1 MANVLNPEPESIT
14 LNTTLEPT
22 TLEPATE
29 LEQPPFESTSNPETA
44 EVVEVPAL
52 DADAPTEPVAKA
64 VPVEA
69 APAEEIAP
77 EIVAQAEPVVEAKA
91 EPVVAAAAEPVVEA
105 KAEPVVAA
113 KAEPVVE
120 AKAEPVVEAKAEP
133 VVAAVAET
141 AAEIQAAPEAA
152 PPATAAAPV
161 ARAKAPEHG
170 LESMDDFSAALAAFE
185 REQAAEAAAV
195 EAYGDKI
202 VSGTVIKQTEKHL
215 VVDVGLKSEG
225 LVPLEQVLDH
235 SGAVRFNPGD
245 VIDVVIE
252 REEPEGGYLVSF
264 ERAQRLR
271 IWDTIEKAA
280 NDKTPMTGTVISRV
294 KGGLTV
300 DIGLK
305 AFLPGSQLEIRPVR
319 NLDGYL
325 GQQIEVRVIKL
336 NKKRGN
342 VVVSRKE
349 ILEEEQNAKR
359 STTLEHLGEG
369 AILTGTVKNL
379 TDYGAFVDLGGI
391 DGLLHI
397 TDMSWGRLTHP
408 RDLVNVG
415 DEIQVKVLKFDK
427 DKQRVSLGFKQLT
440 PDPWLDA
447 SERYPVG
454 AHVKGRVLSVTDY
467 GAFVELEQGIEG
479 LVHLSEMTWSK
490 RLKHPSKLVKPGDE
504 VETVVLSVNPAD
516 RRISLGMKQLLENP
530 WENLTEKYPT
540 GAVVEGRVRNLT
552 DFGAF
557 IEIEDG
563 IDGLVHVSNL
573 SWTKRV
579 KHPSEIVKKGEKVKA
594 VVLGVEP
601 AEPASLAGHQAV
613 AARRLGELLRLA
625 SGGRRGPRQGAAD
638 GAIWSLRRDR
648 GGCRGS
654 LPHLRGRRRRR
665 IEAGD
670 GPGARLQDHQD
681 QRRGE
686 EGGLEPARHR
696 PGGQP
701 HTGRALQGGYS
712 QASGLQLHHHARRPD
727 QLAQGRA
734 LSRFPFRH
742 QCTTAALRGGRCCLD
757 FVFHSFSLCPA
768 STLASATPGVSFQ
781 VKESSTMPRNVDARI
796 PYSAEFQP

>member
-1 MANVLNPEPESIT
+1 MAKVVNPEPESTT
-14 LNTTLEPT
+14 LNTELETP

-29 LEQPPFESTSNPETA
+29 LEQPPLESTSNPETA
-44 EVVEVPAL
+44 EAVEVPAL
-52 DADAPTEPVAKA
+52 DADALTEPVAETA
-64 VPVEA
+64 SAAEVATVVSAQPEPVIEATPVAEVPVES
-69 APAEEIAP
+69 APAAEVPAQP
-77 EIVAQAEPVVEAKA
+77 EP
-91 EPVVAAAAEPVVEA
+91 AAA
-105 KAEPVVAA
+105 
-113 KAEPVVE
+113 
-120 AKAEPVVEAKAEP
+120 
-133 VVAAVAET
+133 T
-141 AAEIQAAPEAA
+141 
-152 PPATAAAPV
+152 APV
-161 ARAKAPEHG
+161 AEAFVKKTPPEHG
-170 LESMDDFSAALAAFE
+170 PESMEDFSAALAAFE

-215 VVDVGLKSEG
+215 VIDVGLKSEG
-225 LVPLEQVLDH
+225 LVPLEHVLDH
-235 SGAVRFNPGD
+235 TGAVKFQPGD

-271 IWDTIEKAA
+271 VWDTIEKAA
-280 NDKTPMTGTVISRV
+280 NDKTPMMGTVVSRV

-359 STTLEHLGEG
+359 STTLEHLDES

-447 SERYPVG
+447 AERYPVG
-454 AHVKGRVLSVTDY
+454 AHVHGRVLSVTDY

-490 RLKHPSKLVKPGDE
+490 RLKHPSKLVKPADE
-504 VETVVLSVNPAD
+504 VDTVVLSVNPAD
-516 RRISLGMKQLLENP
+516 RRISLGMKQLLDNP
-530 WENLTEKYPT
+530 WENLTEKYPAGT
-540 GAVVEGRVRNLT
+540 IVEGRVRNLT

-601 AEPASLAGHQAV
+601 QN
-613 AARRLGELLRLA
+613 RRLSLGIKQLQPDVWESFFAAHRVGDMVHGKVLRTA
-625 SGGRRGPRQGAAD
+625 QFGAFVEIAE
-638 GAIWSLRRDR
+638 GVEGLCHIS
-648 GGCRGS
+648 
-654 LPHLRGRRRRR
+654 
-665 IEAGD
+665 EAGD
-670 GPGARLQDHQD
+670 EPGGASKL
-681 QRRGE
+681 E
-686 EGGLEPARHR
+686 TGLEHDFKIIKINVEEKKVGLSLRSGSHEPSR
-696 PGGQP
+696 PK
-701 HTGRALQGGYS
+701 S
-712 QASGLQLHHHARRPD
+712 EHHKSDGHKAESHKAP
-727 QLAQGRA
+727 
-734 LSRFPFRH
+734 
-742 QCTTAALRGGRCCLD
+742 
-757 FVFHSFSLCPA
+757 
-768 STLASATPGVSFQ
+768 VS
-781 VKESSTMPRNVDARI
+781 SSTTTLGDLINWKSER
-796 PYSAEFQP
+796 

>member
-14 LNTTLEPT
+14 LNTEMETPTLD
-22 TLEPATE
+22 PATE
-29 LEQPPFESTSNPETA
+29 LERPLFESTSNPETA
-44 EVVEVPAL
+44 EVVETPAL
-52 DADAPTEPVAKA
+52 DADAPTEPHIEA
-64 VPVEA
+64 VKPEA
-69 APAEEIAP
+69 APAEESAPVIA
-77 EIVAQAEPVVEAKA
+77 AQAIEA
-91 EPVVAAAAEPVVEA
+91 V
-105 KAEPVVAA
+105 
-113 KAEPVVE
+113 
-120 AKAEPVVEAKAEP
+120 
-133 VVAAVAET
+133 
-141 AAEIQAAPEAA
+141 EAA
-152 PPATAAAPV
+152 PAAAPAH
-161 ARAKAPEHG
+161 ARAPEHG

-202 VSGTVIKQTEKHL
+202 VSGTVLKQTEKHL

-225 LVPLEQVLDH
+225 LVPLEQVQDH
-235 SGAVRFNPGD
+235 TGAVKFNPGD

-252 REEPEGGYLVSF
+252 REEPEGGYVVSY

-271 IWDTIEKAA
+271 VWDTIEKAA
-280 NDKTPMTGTVISRV
+280 TDKTPMMGTVVSRV

-325 GQQIEVRVIKL
+325 GQQIEIRVIKL

-369 AILTGTVKNL
+369 TILTGTVKNL

-530 WENLTEKYPT
+530 WENLTDKYPT
-540 GAVVEGRVRNLT
+540 GTVVEGRVRNLT

-601 AEPASLAGHQAV
+601 QN
-613 AARRLGELLRLA
+613 RRLSLGIKQLQPDVWESFFAQHRVGDLVHGKVLRTA
-625 SGGRRGPRQGAAD
+625 QFGAFVEIAE
-638 GAIWSLRRDR
+638 GVEGLCHIS
-648 GGCRGS
+648 
-654 LPHLRGRRRRR
+654 
-665 IEAGD
+665 EAGD
-670 GPGARLQDHQD
+670 DAGSKLDTGMEHEFKIIKINV
-681 QRRGE
+681 E
-686 EGGLEPARHR
+686 EKKVGLSLRAI
-696 PGGQP
+696 GQEAS
-701 HTGRALQGGYS
+701 RAQVENYK
-712 QASGLQLHHHARRPD
+712 ADTHKHP
-727 QLAQGRA
+727 
-734 LSRFPFRH
+734 
-742 QCTTAALRGGRCCLD
+742 
-757 FVFHSFSLCPA
+757 
-768 STLASATPGVSFQ
+768 VS
-781 VKESSTMPRNVDARI
+781 SSTTTLGDLINWRKGER
-796 PYSAEFQP
+796 

>member
-1 MANVLNPEPESIT
+1 MSNVLNPETESIT
-14 LNTTLEPT
+14 LNTELETPTLD
-22 TLEPATE
+22 PATE
-29 LEQPPFESTSNPETA
+29 PERPSFESTSNPETA
-44 EVVEVPAL
+44 ATPEATAPAAL
-52 DADAPTEPVAKA
+52 DADATTEPVATAAPEAPAETAETQVEPAVAEQAVTEQAVAEPTAAEQAFAEQAAAEQTVAEPVADA
-64 VPVEA
+64 VPAEEAPEPAAEA
-69 APAEEIAP
+69 APATHLEAP
-77 EIVAQAEPVVEAKA
+77 RH
-91 EPVVAAAAEPVVEA
+91 VAA
-105 KAEPVVAA
+105 
-113 KAEPVVE
+113 
-120 AKAEPVVEAKAEP
+120 
-133 VVAAVAET
+133 
-141 AAEIQAAPEAA
+141 
-152 PPATAAAPV
+152 
-161 ARAKAPEHG
+161 EHG
-170 LESMDDFSAALAAFE
+170 ESMEDFSAALEAFE

-195 EAYGDKI
+195 EAYGDK
-202 VSGTVIKQTEKHL
+202 VVQGTVIKQTDKHL

-225 LVPLEQVLDH
+225 LVPLEQVVDH
-235 SGAVRFNPGD
+235 TGATKFQPGD

-264 ERAQRLR
+264 EKAQRLR
-271 IWDTIEKAA
+271 VWDTIEKAA
-280 NDKTPMTGTVISRV
+280 NDKTPVLGTVVSRV

-300 DIGLK
+300 DIGMK

-349 ILEEEQNAKR
+349 ILEEEQNSKR
-359 STTLEHLGEG
+359 SHTLEQLGEG
-369 AILTGTVKNL
+369 AVLTGTVKNL

-440 PDPWLDA
+440 PDPWMDA
-447 SERYPVG
+447 AERYPVG
-454 AHVKGRVLSVTDY
+454 AHVRGRVLSVTDY

-504 VETVVLSVNPAD
+504 VETVVLSVNPSD

-530 WENLTEKYPT
+530 WEHLSERYPAGT
-540 GAVVEGRVRNLT
+540 VVEGRVRNLT

-579 KHPSEIVKKGEKVKA
+579 KHPSEVVKKGEKVKA

-601 AEPASLAGHQAV
+601 QN
-613 AARRLGELLRLA
+613 RRLSLGIKQLQPDVWESFFATHRVGDVVHGKVLRTAQFGAFVEIAEGVEGLCHISEAVGED
-625 SGGRRGPRQGAAD
+625 GGPAKLEQGQEHD
-638 GAIWSLRRDR
+638 FKIIKINVEEKKVGLSLRAI
-648 GGCRGS
+648 G
-654 LPHLRGRRRRR
+654 H
-665 IEAGD
+665 EAS
-670 GPGARLQDHQD
+670 
-681 QRRGE
+681 
-686 EGGLEPARHR
+686 
-696 PGGQP
+696 
-701 HTGRALQGGYS
+701 RATVEHY
-712 QASGLQLHHHARRPD
+712 
-727 QLAQGRA
+727 
-734 LSRFPFRH
+734 
-742 QCTTAALRGGRCCLD
+742 
-757 FVFHSFSLCPA
+757 
-768 STLASATPGVSFQ
+768 
-781 VKESSTMPRNVDARI
+781 KESSHK
-796 PYSAEFQP
+796 QPVSSSTTTLGDLIQWRKNER

>member
-1 MANVLNPEPESIT
+1 MAKLLNPETESAT
-14 LNTTLEPT
+14 LNTQIDTL

-29 LEQPPFESTSNPETA
+29 LEQPLPESTSNPETA
-44 EVVEVPAL
+44 EAIVETPAL
-52 DADAPTEPVAKA
+52 DADALTEPVAE
-64 VPVEA
+64 PVT
-69 APAEEIAP
+69 
-77 EIVAQAEPVVEAKA
+77 QAEPVAS
-91 EPVVAAAAEPVVEA
+91 AAAAAPRAPKAKSPRA
-105 KAEPVVAA
+105 KA
-113 KAEPVVE
+113 
-120 AKAEPVVEAKAEP
+120 
-133 VVAAVAET
+133 AV
-141 AAEIQAAPEAA
+141 APEAA
-152 PPATAAAPV
+152 PAPV
-161 ARAKAPEHG
+161 AVAAGPEKAAHEDH
-170 LESMDDFSAALAAFE
+170 LESMDDFSAALEAFE

-202 VSGTVIKQTEKHL
+202 VTGTVIKQTEKHL
-215 VVDVGLKSEG
+215 VIDVGLKSEG
-225 LVPLEQVLDH
+225 LVPLEQVTDH
-235 SGAVRFNPGD
+235 TGAVKFQLGD
-245 VIDVVIE
+245 AIDVVIE
-252 REEPEGGYLVSF
+252 REESEGGYLASY

-271 IWDTIEKAA
+271 VWDTIEKAA
-280 NDKTPMTGTVISRV
+280 ADKTSVIGTVVSRV
-294 KGGLTV
+294 KGGVTV
-300 DIGLK
+300 DIGMK

-359 STTLEHLGEG
+359 STTLEQLGEG
-369 AILTGTVKNL
+369 VVLTGTVKNL
-379 TDYGAFVDLGGI
+379 TDYGAFVDMGGI

-447 SERYPVG
+447 TERYPVG

-530 WENLTEKYPT
+530 WENLTDKYPAGT
-540 GAVVEGRVRNLT
+540 IVEGRVRNLT

-601 AEPASLAGHQAV
+601 QN
-613 AARRLGELLRLA
+613 RRLSLGIKQLQPDVWESFFATHRVGDQVHGKVLRTA
-625 SGGRRGPRQGAAD
+625 QFGAFVEIAE
-638 GAIWSLRRDR
+638 GVEGLCHIS
-648 GGCRGS
+648 
-654 LPHLRGRRRRR
+654 
-665 IEAGD
+665 EAGD
-670 GPGARLQDHQD
+670 DPGAKLETGQENDFKIIKINV
-681 QRRGE
+681 E
-686 EGGLEPARHR
+686 ETKVGLSLRSASHHEAS
-696 PGGQP
+696 
-701 HTGRALQGGYS
+701 RA
-712 QASGLQLHHHARRPD
+712 
-727 QLAQGRA
+727 
-734 LSRFPFRH
+734 
-742 QCTTAALRGGRCCLD
+742 
-757 FVFHSFSLCPA
+757 
-768 STLASATPGVSFQ
+768 Q
-781 VKESSTMPRNVDARI
+781 VESYKKESHKAPVSSSTTTLGDLINWKSEKADK
-796 PYSAEFQP
+796 SE

>member
-1 MANVLNPEPESIT
+1 MPNVLNPEPESIT
-14 LNTTLEPT
+14 LNTELETPTLD
-22 TLEPATE
+22 PATE
-29 LEQPPFESTSNPETA
+29 LDAQPSESTSNPETA
-44 EVVEVPAL
+44 EAHNIAAPAL
-52 DADAPTEPVAKA
+52 DADASTEPVAQ
-64 VPVEA
+64 A
-69 APAEEIAP
+69 APAETEH
-77 EIVAQAEPVVEAKA
+77 VAQTP
-91 EPVVAAAAEPVVEA
+91 
-105 KAEPVVAA
+105 
-113 KAEPVVE
+113 
-120 AKAEPVVEAKAEP
+120 
-133 VVAAVAET
+133 
-141 AAEIQAAPEAA
+141 AAPA
-152 PPATAAAPV
+152 
-161 ARAKAPEHG
+161 EHSA
-170 LESMDDFSAALAAFE
+170 ESMDDFSAALEAFE

-195 EAYGDKI
+195 EAYGDKV
-202 VSGTVIKQTEKHL
+202 VSGTVVKQTEKYL

-225 LVPLEQVLDH
+225 LVPLDQVTDH
-235 SGAVRFNPGD
+235 TGAVKFQPGE

-252 REEPEGGYLVSF
+252 REEPEGGYLVSY
-264 ERAQRLR
+264 EKAQRLR
-271 IWDTIEKAA
+271 VWDTIEKHA
-280 NDKTPMTGTVISRV
+280 NDKTPIIGTVVSRV

-300 DIGLK
+300 DIGMK

-349 ILEEEQNAKR
+349 ILEEEQTAKR

-369 AILTGTVKNL
+369 AVLTGTVKNL

-427 DKQRVSLGFKQLT
+427 EKQRVSLGFKQLT

-454 AHVKGRVLSVTDY
+454 AHVHGRVLSVTDY

-504 VETVVLSVNPAD
+504 VDTVVLSVNPAD

-530 WENLTEKYPT
+530 WENLTERYPAGT
-540 GAVVEGRVRNLT
+540 VVEGRVRNLT

-601 AEPASLAGHQAV
+601 QN
-613 AARRLGELLRLA
+613 RRLSLGIKQLQPDVWESFFATHRVGDLVHGKVLRTA
-625 SGGRRGPRQGAAD
+625 QFGAFVEIAE
-638 GAIWSLRRDR
+638 GVEGLCHIS
-648 GGCRGS
+648 
-654 LPHLRGRRRRR
+654 
-665 IEAGD
+665 EAGD
-670 GPGARLQDHQD
+670 APGEPSKLDVGQEHEFKIIKINV
-681 QRRGE
+681 E
-686 EGGLEPARHR
+686 EKKVGLSL
-696 PGGQP
+696 
-701 HTGRALQGGYS
+701 RAVSGS
-712 QASGLQLHHHARRPD
+712 SHEASRAQVESYKEHAHKAP
-727 QLAQGRA
+727 
-734 LSRFPFRH
+734 
-742 QCTTAALRGGRCCLD
+742 
-757 FVFHSFSLCPA
+757 
-768 STLASATPGVSFQ
+768 VS
-781 VKESSTMPRNVDARI
+781 SSTTTLGDLINWRKNER
-796 PYSAEFQP
+796 

>member
-1 MANVLNPEPESIT
+1 MPNVLNPEPESIT
-14 LNTTLEPT
+14 LNTELETP

-29 LEQPPFESTSNPETA
+29 LEAQPSESTSNQETA
-44 EVVEVPAL
+44 EAHTAAPAL
-52 DADAPTEPVAKA
+52 DADASTEPVAQA
-64 VPVEA
+64 APAQHEHAA
-69 APAEEIAP
+69 APAEHSA
-77 EIVAQAEPVVEAKA
+77 
-91 EPVVAAAAEPVVEA
+91 
-105 KAEPVVAA
+105 
-113 KAEPVVE
+113 
-120 AKAEPVVEAKAEP
+120 
-133 VVAAVAET
+133 
-141 AAEIQAAPEAA
+141 
-152 PPATAAAPV
+152 
-161 ARAKAPEHG
+161 
-170 LESMDDFSAALAAFE
+170 ESMDDFSAALEAFE

-195 EAYGDKI
+195 EAYGDKV

-225 LVPLEQVLDH
+225 LVPLEQVTDH
-235 SGAVRFNPGD
+235 TGAVKFQPGE
-245 VIDVVIE
+245 VIEVVIE
-252 REEPEGGYLVSF
+252 REEPEGGYLVSY
-264 ERAQRLR
+264 EKAQRLR
-271 IWDTIEKAA
+271 VWDTIEKHA
-280 NDKTPMTGTVISRV
+280 NDKTPVIGTVVSRV

-300 DIGLK
+300 DIGMK

-369 AILTGTVKNL
+369 AVLTGTVKNL

-427 DKQRVSLGFKQLT
+427 EKQRVSLGFKQLT

-454 AHVKGRVLSVTDY
+454 ARVHGRILSVTDY

-504 VETVVLSVNPAD
+504 VDTVVLSVNPAD

-530 WENLTEKYPT
+530 WENLTERYPAGT
-540 GAVVEGRVRNLT
+540 VVEGRVRNLT

-563 IDGLVHVSNL
+563 IDGLVHDTNQNR
-573 SWTKRV
+573 TKHN
-579 KHPSEIVKKGEKVKA
+579 KQPSEIVKKGEKVKA

-601 AEPASLAGHQAV
+601 QNRRLSLGIKQLQPDVWESFFATHRVGDVVHGKVLRTAQFGAFVEIAEGVEGLCHISEASEVPGEPSKLEVGQEHEFKIIKINVEEKKVCLSLRAISGHEASRAQVESYKEHAHKQPASSPTTP
-613 AARRLGELLRLA
+613 LGDLINWR
-625 SGGRRGPRQGAAD
+625 
-638 GAIWSLRRDR
+638 
-648 GGCRGS
+648 
-654 LPHLRGRRRRR
+654 
-665 IEAGD
+665 
-670 GPGARLQDHQD
+670 
-681 QRRGE
+681 
-686 EGGLEPARHR
+686 
-696 PGGQP
+696 
-701 HTGRALQGGYS
+701 
-712 QASGLQLHHHARRPD
+712 
-727 QLAQGRA
+727 
-734 LSRFPFRH
+734 
-742 QCTTAALRGGRCCLD
+742 
-757 FVFHSFSLCPA
+757 
-768 STLASATPGVSFQ
+768 
-781 VKESSTMPRNVDARI
+781 MNVR
-796 PYSAEFQP
+796 